1 MLLDTKVH
9 HLTMLVCSTAHTFRY
24 KWFVRLVKILSNQKS
39 GLKLVMV
46 SLLTHSTLEQLQLL
60 LMAQFPSVLLPTNI
74 TEKLKFLTLCNNKSW
89 DNQLTITNLER
100 GFIPLFFYVIK
111 IIPNLEQKN
120 VKKRLTTLIN
130 YVIFNV

>member
-1 MLLDTKVH
+1 
-9 HLTMLVCSTAHTFRY
+9 MLVCSTAHTFRY
-24 KWFVRLVKILSNQKS
+24 KWFVRLVKIHSNQKS
-39 GLKLVMV
+39 GLKLVTV
-46 SLLTHSTLEQLQLL
+46 LLLTHSTQEQLQLVL
-60 LMAQFPSVLLPTNI
+60 TEQSPSVLLPTNI